1 MSNII
6 KLNEND
12 IIEMKKQHPC
22 GGVLFRVLRTGS
34 DVRILCVTCGRD
46 LTMER
51 IKLEK
56 SIKSIKTSENGN

>member
-12 IIEMKKQHPC
+12 IIEMKKPHPC
-22 GGVLFRVLRTGS
+22 GGVLFRILRTGS
-34 DVRILCVTCGRD
+34 DVRIVCVTCGRD